1 MTTTRAKRSAG
12 LLLWRRA
19 EDGALEVLLGHPGG
33 PFYARK
39 DDGAWSVLK
48 GEVERD
54 EDPLTVARREFEE
67 ETGATPPDV
76 PPIELGEIRLASGK
90 FVVAWAFEG
99 DLDPATAVSNT
110 FELEWPPMSGRVR
123 SFPEIDRVAWFDL
136 TTARTKLNPAQT
148 AFIDRL
154 EAALG

>member
-19 EDGALEVLLGHPGG
+19 EDGALEVLIGHPGG

-39 DDGAWSVLK
+39 DEGAWSVLK
-48 GEVERD
+48 GEIERD
-54 EDPLTVARREFEE
+54 EDPLAVARREFEE
-67 ETGATPPDV
+67 ETGATAPEAT
-76 PPIELGEIRLASGK
+76 PIELGEIRLASGK

-99 DLDPATAVSNT
+99 DLDPSTAVSNT

-154 EAALG
+154 EVALG

>member
-19 EDGALEVLLGHPGG
+19 EDGALEVLIGHPGG

-39 DDGAWSVLK
+39 DEGAWSVLK
-48 GEVERD
+48 GEIERD
-54 EDPLTVARREFEE
+54 EDPLAVARREFEE
-67 ETGATPPDV
+67 ETGATAPEAT
-76 PPIELGEIRLASGK
+76 PIELGEIRLASGK

-99 DLDPATAVSNT
+99 DLDPSTAESNT

-154 EAALG
+154 EVALG

>member
-19 EDGALEVLLGHPGG
+19 ADGALEVLLGHPGG

-39 DDGAWSVLK
+39 DEGAWSVLK
-48 GEVERD
+48 GEIEHD
-54 EDPLTVARREFEE
+54 EDPLAVARREFEE
-67 ETGATPPDV
+67 ETGATAPDAATV
-76 PPIELGEIRLASGK
+76 ELGEVRLASGK
-90 FVVAWAFEG
+90 FVVAWAVGG
-99 DLDPATAVSNT
+99 DLDPAAAVSNT
-110 FELEWPPMSGRVR
+110 FEMEWPPRSGAIR

-136 TTARTKLNPAQT
+136 VAARTKLNPAQA

-154 EAALG
+154 EAALT